1 MQDQAVGQSFSETN
15 EPDSTPVLAEGLREQ
30 EDPIVRLDRALQR
43 ISFALDKKKQSQE
56 RQGLEVQ
63 ELAANVD
70 ALISRV
76 RDALAQTDSPEDK

>member
-1 MQDQAVGQSFSETN
+1 MQDQAVGHSFSETN
-15 EPDSTPVLAEGLREQ
+15 EPDSTPVLAEGPREQ

>member
-1 MQDQAVGQSFSETN
+1 MGHSFSETN
-15 EPDSTPVLAEGLREQ
+15 EPDSTSALAEVPRDQ

-76 RDALAQTDSPEDK
+76 RDALAQTDTPKDK